1 MLGFLANC
9 GGGGGTGGGG
19 LPGGIRLNLDVVRSF
34 LDGARE
40 ADGGPD
46 LEDGVPVATAA
57 RPPLLFARRRPR
69 SGIPPPPPAGRPP
82 PQPSQALLHVAAAAD
97 VCNAFSSPPLP
108 LVQPP
113 AAPVARLAHPS
124 DGQLGNAYSA
134 APQRAREEQR
144 DTVAPPR
151 SFRASR
157 DDLMVTDAELEQLRV
172 MEEAATQ
179 RRQNP
184 VPVVPPAGLSRE
196 GAPPREDEDDWC
208 LSSQAAAAAARAE
221 AAYMSG
227 GRGSQCHSLDTG
239 GGMTGAMDA
248 DEIATMPTVR
258 DGGGTPADSA
268 EGDEEEVVDL
278 VDSLSDEDVN
288 LNQQV
293 REERAAPSPR
303 PVLPE
308 TPSTRR
314 PRRVSLVPPGPHP
327 AGPAGAAGA
336 VADEEED
343 DFEEPI
349 CTFGRVGGSDEDD
362 APRSRLRQ
370 PARTPASTAPTSR
383 RISILNTTV
392 VGTTP
397 NRAAASA
404 ARLSG
409 PPGARVPLS
418 SIALPPPTCGRTGSA
433 VAAPSPPLP
442 PSGRAGGAAG
452 ALSPPPPTSGRT
464 GSGATASPL
473 PRPTSGR
480 TANVAAVPPPPPAP
494 VPPATPGAVVARKV
508 LEIKLATARNREVQV
523 GREILSPG
531 IDDATVLALSE
542 EHEDL
547 KRRVIEF
554 EASLRE
560 LGGASDPVAPVRS
573 ASVGPAMGVAST
585 SPTTS
590 ASSVPVRSRLSQ
602 GAPASSVPLPTSA
615 HRTVVGGAGNA
626 ASGFS
631 RLNADPLQHDAPSE
645 HPLHVRPPTYGRSH
659 PSGLHGGGSP
669 RDQWGSY
676 SAMPGGGGDGPQV
689 RNGYDVGPALFGAS
703 GADRGL
709 PGHSTSGGGIA
720 AGGGF
725 GEARADDNSY
735 GRSFPGDPQPN
746 FDALEEGEELPLA
759 FTPAPVPAAGLLA
772 AEAAA
777 RGNGSGVDCTDSGAE
792 ENSAA
797 QWAGAFPWSARMMDG
812 NRKIFG
818 NSSFRLNQREAMNAT
833 MAGRDVFVLMPTGG
847 GKSLCYQLTAVLSE
861 GVTVVVSPLVS
872 LISDQVTQLQELSI
886 CSAALTATCDPSVR
900 TAVSRDLSSSN
911 PSLKLLYVTPEK
923 IAHSPAFLRQLET
936 LYSRKLL
943 ARFVIDEAHCVSQWG
958 HDFRPDYKQLSI
970 LKRKFPSVPVMALT
984 ATATQEVRADVKV
997 QLGVSSDCATFKQSF
1012 NRSNLSYEVRKKPK
1026 SIVKD
1031 IAAEVKQAPPA
1042 DRSGI
1047 IYCLSQRDCE
1057 KVATELVSEGVR
1069 AAPYHAGLPADIRE
1083 RNQHAWTAG
1092 GVQVI
1097 CATLAFGMGIN
1108 KHNVRF
1114 VYHHSMPKNLEGYY
1128 QESGRAGRDGRPSRC
1143 VLYFSMSDRFRI
1155 HNMLQKDIVEKR
1167 RSGGYRA
1174 GGTGSDDQVAR
1185 NMEGLSKMTLY
1196 CIDDVECRRATLL
1209 AHFDERFDPA
1219 NCLPQ
1224 CDNCQHAKSG
1234 SVVTEADMTQHALGL
1249 LNLTGTYTSMGYR
1262 PSAQYLI
1269 EAYKGRRSRVK
1280 DNHREVEG
1288 FGGGKELTDSQVH
1301 RILEE
1306 LARLSALLVDIDV
1319 GEYGQVVASLR
1330 VSHPMLNRVRT
1341 GELRVYLKTRSAAP
1355 KQRFGDLAAGASAKP
1370 SSRNKKVPASS
1381 SGARASAEI
1390 STGSLRALAVQ
1401 LSASIA
1407 GLSAQDAKAIA
1418 ARMPV
1423 SLDELKLCGV
1433 RASLVASH
1441 GQEIISLVVQAGRAR
1456 NLGGNPPTAS
1466 AQGRGSAHGTT
1477 GAFGAVS
1484 KRATRATA
1492 AAAIPGTG
1500 PTVSP
1505 FFGSR
1510 AGPARAG
1517 AGTPSR
1523 GAFGAAG
1530 MDSAIISVD
1539 GGDVDTFAAPRSSQA
1554 RTPAG
1559 PRRAAPFGSL
1569 PPKRQTSAP
1578 PSGLPLG
1585 RTAKKP
1591 RPAPSLAVSRE
1602 LDADFQDP

>member
-1 MLGFLANC
+1 MLGFRAS
-9 GGGGGTGGGG
+9 GGAGSGGPADGRGSGAGGGG
-19 LPGGIRLNLDVVRSF
+19 LPGGIRLNLEAVRSF

-40 ADGGPD
+40 AGGGAD
-46 LEDGVPVATAA
+46 VEDGAPVVTAA
-57 RPPLLFARRRPR
+57 RPPLLPVRRRPR
-69 SGIPPPPPAGRPP
+69 SGLPPPPPVGRPP
-82 PQPSQALLHVAAAAD
+82 PHPSQPFAHVAAAPD
-97 VCNAFSSPPLP
+97 VRNACSSAPLP
-108 LVQPP
+108 VLRPP
-113 AAPVARLAHPS
+113 AAPGARLAGPA
-124 DGQLGNAYSA
+124 GRPVGNAFSA
-134 APQRAREEQR
+134 APQPVGEGSR
-144 DTVAPPR
+144 DPVAPPQH
-151 SFRASR
+151 FRASC
-157 DDLMVTDAELEQLRV
+157 DDLTVTDAELEQLRV
-172 MEEAATQ
+172 LEEAATQ
-179 RRQNP
+179 RRRKP
-184 VPVVPPAGLSRE
+184 VPVGQPVGSSRAGT
-196 GAPPREDEDDWC
+196 PPREGEDDWC

-227 GRGSQCHSLDTG
+227 GRGPRGHNVNAACGT
-239 GGMTGAMDA
+239 TVAMDT
-248 DEIATMPTVR
+248 DEIATMPTAR
-258 DGGGTPADSA
+258 DGCGTPTGSA
-268 EGDEEEVVDL
+268 GGDEEEEVVDL

-288 LNQQV
+288 LNQEV
-293 REERAAPSPR
+293 RESPAASPPR

-308 TPSTRR
+308 TPSARR
-314 PRRVSLVPPGPHP
+314 PRRVSLVPQGPRR
-327 AGPAGAAGA
+327 AGPAGEDDV

-362 APRSRLRQ
+362 ATRSRLRQ
-370 PARTPASTAPTSR
+370 PVRTSASTAPTSR
-383 RISILNTTV
+383 RISILNTSG
-392 VGTTP
+392 VGTTS
-397 NRAAASA
+397 NGAAAST
-404 ARLSG
+404 ARSSDATGASVPL
-409 PPGARVPLS
+409 PPG
-418 SIALPPPTCGRTGSA
+418 ALPPPTDRTVSA
-433 VAAPSPPLP
+433 AAASP
-442 PSGRAGGAAG
+442 
-452 ALSPPPPTSGRT
+452 PPPPTSGRT
-464 GSGATASPL
+464 GSA
-473 PRPTSGR
+473 
-480 TANVAAVPPPPPAP
+480 AAVPPPPPALA
-494 VPPATPGAVVARKV
+494 PPSTPGSVVARKV

-542 EHEDL
+542 EQEDL
-547 KRRVIEF
+547 KRRIVEF

-560 LGGASDPVAPVRS
+560 LGGASPPVAPVRTS
-573 ASVGPAMGVAST
+573 SVGPGMGVAST

-602 GAPASSVPLPTSA
+602 GAPASSAQLLASA
-615 HRTVVGGAGNA
+615 QRLVFGGVGSAGG
-626 ASGFS
+626 GFS
-631 RLNADPLQHDAPSE
+631 RLPAGTPHRDALSE
-645 HPLHVRPPTYGRSH
+645 PRVGPPAHGRSH
-659 PSGLHGGGSP
+659 QSGP
-669 RDQWGSY
+669 RGVGAPGDQWGSY
-676 SAMPGGGGDGPQV
+676 SAMPGDGGDGAQA
-689 RNGYDVGPALFGAS
+689 RNRFDAGPAPFGAS
-703 GADRGL
+703 GVDRGF
-709 PGHSTSGGGIA
+709 PGQSRSGNGNA

-725 GEARADDNSY
+725 GAAGADGNQY
-735 GRSFPGDPQPN
+735 ERSFPGEPLPN
-746 FDALEEGEELPLA
+746 FGPLEEGEELPLA

-777 RGNGSGVDCTDSGAE
+777 RGSGSGADILDSGAE

-797 QWAGAFPWSARMMDG
+797 EWSGAFPWSARMMDG

-900 TAVSRDLSSSN
+900 TAVSRDLSSSS

-943 ARFVIDEAHCVSQWG
+943 ARFVVDEAHCVSQWG

-970 LKRKFPSVPVMALT
+970 LKRKFPSVPLMALT

-997 QLGVSSDCATFKQSF
+997 QLGVASDCSTFKQSF

-1031 IAAEVKQAPPA
+1031 IAAEVKQAPAA

-1155 HNMLQKDIVEKR
+1155 HNMLNKDIMEKR

-1185 NMEGLSKMTLY
+1185 NMEGLSKMVLY

-1280 DNHREVEG
+1280 DNHREVDG

-1301 RILEE
+1301 RVLEE
-1306 LARLSALLVDIDV
+1306 LARLSVLLVDIDV
-1319 GEYGQVVASLR
+1319 GEYGQVVATLR
-1330 VSHPMLNRVRT
+1330 VSLPMLNRVRT

-1355 KQRFGDLAAGASAKP
+1355 KQRFGDLAAGGSTKP
-1370 SSRNKKVPASS
+1370 SSRQKKAPAAS
-1381 SGARASAEI
+1381 SGARASGENA
-1390 STGSLRALAVQ
+1390 SGSLRALTVQ
-1401 LSASIA
+1401 LTASIA
-1407 GLSAQDAKAIA
+1407 GLSAGDAKAVA

-1423 SLDELKLCGV
+1423 SLDELKQCGV
-1433 RASLVASH
+1433 RAGLVASH
-1441 GQEIISLVVQAGRAR
+1441 GQEIISLVVQAGRAG
-1456 NLGGNPPTAS
+1456 NLSGNAATTS
-1466 AQGRGSAHGTT
+1466 ARGRGSAAGAA
-1477 GAFGAVS
+1477 GAFGAVP
-1484 KRATRATA
+1484 KRAPRSTA
-1492 AAAIPGTG
+1492 AAAAPSAG
-1500 PTVSP
+1500 PRVSP

-1517 AGTPSR
+1517 TGTPSR

-1539 GGDVDTFAAPRSSQA
+1539 GGDVDATSVPRSSQA
-1554 RTPAG
+1554 RIPAG
-1559 PRRAAPFGSL
+1559 PHRAAPAAFGSL
-1569 PPKRQTSAP
+1569 PAKRQTSAP

-1585 RTAKKP
+1585 RIAKKP
-1591 RPAPSLAVSRE
+1591 RPAPALAVMRE
-1602 LDADFQDP
+1602 LDADFQDQ

>member
-1 MLGFLANC
+1 MLGFRRTNGGA
-9 GGGGGTGGGG
+9 GGGGPPDGRGPGVGGGG
-19 LPGGIRLNLDVVRSF
+19 QPGGIRLNLEAVRSF

-40 ADGGPD
+40 ADGGAD
-46 LEDGVPVATAA
+46 VEDGAPVVTAA
-57 RPPLLFARRRPR
+57 RPPLLPVRRRPR
-69 SGIPPPPPAGRPP
+69 SGMPPPPPAGRPP
-82 PQPSQALLHVAAAAD
+82 PQPSQPVAHVTAAPD
-97 VCNAFSSPPLP
+97 ERNAFSSPPLP
-108 LVQPP
+108 DVRPP
-113 AAPVARLAHPS
+113 AAPGARLAGPA
-124 DGQLGNAYSA
+124 GRPVGNASFA
-134 APQRAREEQR
+134 APQPAGEGPR
-144 DTVAPPR
+144 DPVAPAQPL
-151 SFRASR
+151 RAPC
-157 DDLMVTDAELEQLRV
+157 DDLTVTDAELEQLRV
-172 MEEAATQ
+172 LEEAATQ

-184 VPVVPPAGLSRE
+184 LPVARPADSSRA
-196 GAPPREDEDDWC
+196 GAPPREDDDDWC

-221 AAYMSG
+221 AAYLSG
-227 GRGSQCHSLDTG
+227 GHGPRGDNVDG
-239 GGMTGAMDA
+239 GGGTTVAMDT
-248 DEIATMPTVR
+248 DEIATMPTAR
-258 DGGGTPADSA
+258 DGRGTPAGSA
-268 EGDEEEVVDL
+268 EGGEEEVVDL

-293 REERAAPSPR
+293 RETSAASPPR

-308 TPSTRR
+308 TPSARR
-314 PRRVSLVPPGPHP
+314 PRRVSLVPQGPRR
-327 AGPAGAAGA
+327 AGLAGEDDVVA
-336 VADEEED
+336 ADEEAD

-370 PARTPASTAPTSR
+370 PVRTSASSGPTSR
-383 RISILNTTV
+383 RISILNTSV

-397 NRAAASA
+397 NGAAAST
-404 ARLSG
+404 ARLLGASG
-409 PPGARVPLS
+409 ASVPLPPD
-418 SIALPPPTCGRTGSA
+418 ALPPPMDRPGSAAAATSPPRPTSGRTGSA
-433 VAAPSPPLP
+433 AAASP
-442 PSGRAGGAAG
+442 
-452 ALSPPPPTSGRT
+452 PPPPTSGRT
-464 GSGATASPL
+464 GSA
-473 PRPTSGR
+473 
-480 TANVAAVPPPPPAP
+480 AAVPPPPPAP
-494 VPPATPGAVVARKV
+494 GPPSTPGSVVARKV

-542 EHEDL
+542 EQEDL
-547 KRRVIEF
+547 KRRIVEF

-560 LGGASDPVAPVRS
+560 LGGASAPVAPARTS
-573 ASVGPAMGVAST
+573 SVGPGMGVAST

-602 GAPASSVPLPTSA
+602 GAPASSAQVPALA
-615 HRTVVGGAGNA
+615 HRPAFGGLGSAGA
-626 ASGFS
+626 GFS
-631 RLNADPLQHDAPSE
+631 RLPAGTPHRDAPSE
-645 HPLHVRPPTYGRSH
+645 PPPHVRPPTYGGSH
-659 PSGLHGGGSP
+659 QSGPRGGGASG
-669 RDQWGSY
+669 DQWGSY
-676 SAMPGGGGDGPQV
+676 SAMPGGGGDGAQV
-689 RNGYDVGPALFGAS
+689 RHGFDAGPAPLGAS
-703 GADRGL
+703 GADRGF
-709 PGHSTSGGGIA
+709 PGQSTSGDGIA
-720 AGGGF
+720 AGAGF
-725 GEARADDNSY
+725 GAAGADGNQY
-735 GRSFPGDPQPN
+735 GRSFPGEPLPN
-746 FDALEEGEELPLA
+746 FGALEEGEELPLA

-777 RGNGSGVDCTDSGAE
+777 RGSGAGADSLDSGAE

-797 QWAGAFPWSARMMDG
+797 QWSGVFPWSARMMDG

-900 TAVSRDLSSSN
+900 TAVSRDLSSSS

-970 LKRKFPSVPVMALT
+970 LKRKFPSVPLMALT

-997 QLGVSSDCATFKQSF
+997 QLGVSNDCATFKQSF

-1031 IAAEVKQAPPA
+1031 IAAEVKQAPAA

-1083 RNQHAWTAG
+1083 RNQHAWTSG

-1155 HNMLQKDIVEKR
+1155 HNMLNKDIMEKR

-1185 NMEGLSKMTLY
+1185 NMEGLSKMVLY

-1209 AHFDERFDPA
+1209 AHFDERFDPT

-1234 SVVTEADMTQHALGL
+1234 SVVTEADMTQHAFGL

-1280 DNHREVEG
+1280 DNHREVDG

-1301 RILEE
+1301 RVLEE

-1319 GEYGQVVASLR
+1319 GEYGQVVATLR
-1330 VSHPMLNRVRT
+1330 VSLPMLNRVRT

-1355 KQRFGDLAAGASAKP
+1355 KQRFGDLSAGGPAKP
-1370 SSRNKKVPASS
+1370 SLRKKKAPAAS
-1381 SGARASAEI
+1381 SGARASGDSAA
-1390 STGSLRALAVQ
+1390 GSLRALAVQ
-1401 LSASIA
+1401 LTASIA
-1407 GLSAQDAKAIA
+1407 GLSAGDAKAVA
-1418 ARMPV
+1418 TRMPV
-1423 SLDELKLCGV
+1423 SLDELKQCGV
-1433 RASLVASH
+1433 GAGLVASH
-1441 GQEIISLVVQAGRAR
+1441 GREIIALVVQAGRA
-1456 NLGGNPPTAS
+1456 GNFSGNAAATS
-1466 AQGRGSAHGTT
+1466 ARGHGSAAGAA
-1477 GAFGAVS
+1477 GAFGAVP
-1484 KRATRATA
+1484 KRATRSTA
-1492 AAAIPGTG
+1492 AAAAPGAG
-1500 PTVSP
+1500 SRVSP

-1510 AGPARAG
+1510 GGPARGGAG
-1517 AGTPSR
+1517 APSR

-1530 MDSAIISVD
+1530 MDSAVISVD
-1539 GGDVDTFAAPRSSQA
+1539 GGDVDATFVPRSSQA

-1559 PRRAAPFGSL
+1559 PHRAAAASFGSL

-1591 RPAPSLAVSRE
+1591 RPAPPLAVTRE
-1602 LDADFQDP
+1602 LDADFQDQ